1 MMKKY
6 LIFLLCIITFGCTH
20 TTNENKTTSI
30 LKVAT
35 TIYPLTY
42 FTQQIGGQYVNTT
55 QLVQDEADIHNYK
68 LTVNALNNAQK
79 SDLVLYIDPTL
90 EPYTLDLTSI
100 IDEQHIPSINML
112 AEVKKQT
119 APEIGQG
126 QTLISGTLTVEE
138 SSGQSPTFPKH
149 KDGRSEQ
156 TLSKAYNHLWLH
168 PSYAIIMCEVIKNEL
183 TAFRPE
189 YEAIF
194 QANYNQ
200 LKEKLLTLNQAFESL
215 SDAPNK
221 YFITTH
227 DAFSTWQSY
236 GLIQIPI
243 LDYYENELP
252 QQELQQL
259 INASLTLNLYYLFQ
273 EPNIHSSVIEQ
284 IQNSLNLESIPL
296 YTLATLTEE
305 QIQNGDDYF
314 TIMYENINHLKR
326 ELY

>member
-6 LIFLLCIITFGCTH
+6 LIFLLCIITLGCTR
-20 TTNENKTTSI
+20 TTNENKTAPT

-68 LTVNALNNAQK
+68 LTVDALNNAQK
-79 SDLVLYIDPTL
+79 SDLVIYIDPTL
-90 EPYTLDLTSI
+90 EPYTIDLTSI

-112 AEVKKQT
+112 DEVKKRT
-119 APEIGQG
+119 ASEIGQG
-126 QTLISGTLTVEE
+126 QTLINGTLTVEE
-138 SSGQSPTFPKH
+138 SSRQSQAIPKH
-149 KDGRSEQ
+149 KDDRSEQ
-156 TLSKAYNHLWLH
+156 TFSKTYNHLWLH
-168 PSYAIIMCEVIKNEL
+168 PSYAIIMCEIIKNEL

-194 QANYNQ
+194 QVNYEQ
-200 LKEKLLTLNQAFESL
+200 LKEKLLTLNLAFQSL

-227 DAFSTWQSY
+227 DSFSTWQSY
-236 GLIQIPI
+236 GFIEIPI

-259 INASLTLNLYYLFQ
+259 ISASLTLNLYYLFY
-273 EPNIHSSVIEQ
+273 EPNIDSSIIEQ

-296 YTLATLTEE
+296 YNLATLTEE
-305 QIQNGDDYF
+305 QIENGDDYF
-314 TIMYENINHLKR
+314 SVMYENINNLKR

>member
-1 MMKKY
+1 
-6 LIFLLCIITFGCTH
+6 
-20 TTNENKTTSI
+20 
-30 LKVAT
+30 
-35 TIYPLTY
+35 
-42 FTQQIGGQYVNTT
+42 
-55 QLVQDEADIHNYK
+55 
-68 LTVNALNNAQK
+68 
-79 SDLVLYIDPTL
+79 
-90 EPYTLDLTSI
+90 
-100 IDEQHIPSINML
+100 
-112 AEVKKQT
+112 
-119 APEIGQG
+119 
-126 QTLISGTLTVEE
+126 
-138 SSGQSPTFPKH
+138 
-149 KDGRSEQ
+149 
-156 TLSKAYNHLWLH
+156 
-168 PSYAIIMCEVIKNEL
+168 MCEVIKNEL

-252 QQELQQL
+252 QQDLQQL
-259 INASLTLNLYYLFQ
+259 INTSLTLNLYYLFQ
-273 EPNIHSSVIEQ
+273 APNIDSSIIEQ

-296 YTLATLTEE
+296 YTLAPSPKNKSKTVMTT
-305 QIQNGDDYF
+305 F
-314 TIMYENINHLKR
+314 SIMYENINHLKR

>member
-1 MMKKY
+1 
-6 LIFLLCIITFGCTH
+6 
-20 TTNENKTTSI
+20 
-30 LKVAT
+30 
-35 TIYPLTY
+35 
-42 FTQQIGGQYVNTT
+42 
-55 QLVQDEADIHNYK
+55 
-68 LTVNALNNAQK
+68 
-79 SDLVLYIDPTL
+79 
-90 EPYTLDLTSI
+90 
-100 IDEQHIPSINML
+100 
-112 AEVKKQT
+112 
-119 APEIGQG
+119 
-126 QTLISGTLTVEE
+126 
-138 SSGQSPTFPKH
+138 
-149 KDGRSEQ
+149 
-156 TLSKAYNHLWLH
+156 
-168 PSYAIIMCEVIKNEL
+168 MCEIIKNEL

-200 LKEKLLTLNQAFESL
+200 LKEKLLTLNQAFQSL

-236 GLIQIPI
+236 GLIQIPL

>member
-6 LIFLLCIITFGCTH
+6 LIFLLSVILLGCTH
-20 TTNENKTTSI
+20 TTNENKTTSS

-55 QLVQDEADIHNYK
+55 QLVEDEADIHNYK
-68 LTVNALNNAQK
+68 LTVHALNNAQK
-79 SDLVLYIDPTL
+79 SDLVIYIDPIL
-90 EPYTLDLTSI
+90 EPYTIDLTSI
-100 IDEQHIPSINML
+100 IDEQHIPSVNML
-112 AEVKKQT
+112 DEVKKQT

-138 SSGQSPTFPKH
+138 SSRQSQSIPQN

-156 TLSKAYNHLWLH
+156 TLSKTYNHLWLH
-168 PSYAIIMCEVIKNEL
+168 PSYALIMCEIIKNEL
-183 TAFRPE
+183 IAFRPE
-189 YEAIF
+189 YAAIF
-194 QANYNQ
+194 QENYDQ
-200 LKEKLLTLNQAFESL
+200 LKEELLTLNQAFLTL

-236 GLIQIPI
+236 GLIEIPI
-243 LDYYENELP
+243 LDYYGNELA
-252 QQELQQL
+252 QQELQHL
-259 INASLTLNLYYLFQ
+259 INTSLTLDLYYLFQ
-273 EPNIHSSVIEQ
+273 EPNIDSSIIEQ

-296 YTLATLTEE
+296 YNLATLTEE

-314 TIMYENINHLKR
+314 SIMYQNINNLKR